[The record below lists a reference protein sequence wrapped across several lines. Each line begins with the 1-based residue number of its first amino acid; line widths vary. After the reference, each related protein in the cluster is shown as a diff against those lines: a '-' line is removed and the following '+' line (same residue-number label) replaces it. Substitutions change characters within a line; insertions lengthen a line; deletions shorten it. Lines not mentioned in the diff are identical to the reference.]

1 MNCPVTGLNFQ
12 EKTFEVAGPFMLSDF
27 KLPAQLQY
35 LSGECEKVVASGD
48 PSGSSVELWYSLVY
62 MHFLWSKAIQG
73 EQRRYAD

>member
-48 PSGSSVELWYSLVY
+48 PSGSSVEL
-62 MHFLWSKAIQG
+62 
-73 EQRRYAD
+73 